1 MGAQWKNAN
10 KAAAAAKKGSII
22 TKIAKEIQVASR
34 MGGTDPAY
42 NARLRL
48 ALEHAKKNSVP
59 NDTIDRAIKK
69 GAGLLEGQA
78 IEEITYEGY
87 GPHGIG
93 VIVECQSDNRN
104 RTAPDMRHLFKSH
117 GGNLGET
124 GSVMWMFQRIS
135 LIEATKTGSFDPEEE
150 AIEVG
155 ANEVEKS
162 ENGYEFYGAAEDL
175 ASIQAALQGRGWK
188 VTAAELSYKPSNITE
203 LSETQM
209 KEVQE
214 FLQELENN
222 DDTHRVYA
230 TLK

>member
-1 MGAQWKNAN
+1 MGAQWKKSGKIAN
-10 KAAAAAKKGSII
+10 AAKKGSVI
-22 TKIAKEIQVASR
+22 TKIAKEIQVASKL
-34 MGGTDPAY
+34 GGPDPSF

-48 ALEHAKKNSVP
+48 AVDHAKKNSVP

-69 GAGLLEGQA
+69 GAGLLEGNI

-87 GPHGIG
+87 GPHGVG
-93 VIVECQSDNRN
+93 VIVESQTDNRN

-124 GSVMWMFQRIS
+124 GSVMWMFQRVCY
-135 LIEATKTGSFDPEEE
+135 IEASKAGNFDPEEE

-155 ANEVEKS
+155 ANEVEKID
-162 ENGYEFYGAAEDL
+162 EGFGFYGASDEL
-175 ASIQAALQGRGWK
+175 GSIQQALQGRGWK
-188 VTAAELSYKPSNITE
+188 VTTAELSYKATNITE
-203 LSETQM
+203 ISDAQL

-214 FLQELENN
+214 FLQELEDN

-230 TLK
+230 TLA